1 MTGHRPP
8 PSLRSKRRTTILPLV
23 SLLKNRLSTGQV
35 PEVFSEATSSWEIS
49 PGTETLARRAF
60 FLPGQ
65 IERVKGWTFT
75 HEHPGREMLGGDV
88 ARHAPTR
95 AFLLENVWLLD
106 GTLYRGSA
114 RTFLL
119 ARAGR
124 MPRLEAE
131 VEIKHAALY
140 CSAIGNKYFGNWL
153 MDDCVTYQLAAAEAV
168 PITTDQAVSLHV
180 LGYEDWLGMRPTRVG
195 NAFFH
200 RLTVFQDFG
209 QNRSKHAR
217 FRAVGEAL
225 RAHVKWTPHPGVFI
239 LRGQGGL
246 RRVFRNEL
254 EVAER
259 LRDRRGFRIVDPT
272 AAGVSEIVAACAG
285 ARAVVGI
292 EGSALVHGVVGLQPG
307 GAVLALQPPN
317 RFVTVYKHL
326 TDREGQNF
334 GFVVGSSIGED
345 FSVDPDEVE
354 RTLDLFP
361 PVEAGQ
367 SLAA

>member
-1 MTGHRPP
+1 MTGPTPP
-8 PSLRSKRRTTILPLV
+8 LSLRSKRRTSLLPLV
-23 SLLKNRLSTGQV
+23 GLLKNRLSIGQM
-35 PEVFSEATSSWEIS
+35 PEVFSAATSSWEIS
-49 PGTETLARRAF
+49 PGTENLARPAF

-75 HEHPGREMLGGDV
+75 DEHPGREMLGGYV
-88 ARHAPTR
+88 AKHAPTR
-95 AFLLENVWLLD
+95 AFMLEDVWLLD
-106 GTLYRGSA
+106 GTLYRGLA
-114 RTFLL
+114 QKFLL

-124 MPRLEAE
+124 MPRLEAQ
-131 VEIKHAALY
+131 VEINRAALY
-140 CSAIGNKYFGNWL
+140 CSANGNKYFGNWL

-180 LGYEDWLGMRPTRVG
+180 LGYEDWLGMKPTRVG

-200 RLTVFQDFG
+200 RLIVFQDFG
-209 QNRSKHAR
+209 QNRSKQAR
-217 FRAVGEAL
+217 FRAVVEAL
-225 RAHVKWTPHPGVFI
+225 RSHVKWTPHPGVFI
-239 LRGQGGL
+239 LRGQAGL

-259 LRDRRGFRIVDPT
+259 LRDRRGFRIIDPT
-272 AAGVSEIVAACAG
+272 ISGVSEIVAACAG

-292 EGSALVHGVVGLQPG
+292 EGSALVHGILGLQTG

-326 TDREGQNF
+326 TDRDGQNF
-334 GFVVGSSIGED
+334 GFVVGSPIGED

-367 SLAA
+367 SRSA